1 MSKNTVSEA
10 EMRTMLSMNLRYLR
24 KSRTPAL
31 SQKSLERILQLPAQ
45 TIKNYESEKSSP
57 SAVVLF
63 RVASYFGYTVE
74 DLLTKKLF

>member
-63 RVASYFGYTVE
+63 RVASYFGCTVE